1 MNGLELVQSKY
12 YSYIR
17 IVRMRDNKTPIMN
30 YSQLKALSIE
40 ELQMLNKQVVDMI
53 KFKRK
58 SVAMEKKFELHIGM
72 EVKVNHPKLMGQKLV
87 VKEIRRTK
95 ASLQVLNGFASYSV
109 PINMIE
115 IV

>member
-1 MNGLELVQSKY
+1 
-12 YSYIR
+12 
-17 IVRMRDNKTPIMN
+17 MRDMITPKTPIMN

-58 SVAMEKKFELHIGM
+58 SVAMEKKFELQIGM

-95 ASLQVLNGFASYSV
+95 ASLQSWPNGFASYSV